1 VNPFLG
7 MEQEITNEVIWVFS
21 TKY

>member
-1 VNPFLG
+1 